1 MVAARRAVLRGGAQ
15 GELTMRTW
23 LIALALT
30 VLPLVVYWPTVS
42 HEYGF
47 RDDYAH
53 LREVRERPG
62 WLMQLTT
69 SNGRPVYGFAL
80 DTSLRSIYE
89 VQQLKTLRVVGTVLM
104 GIVGALLW
112 WQLLRSGWR
121 EEEAAALG
129 AAVTLLPGT
138 QVVVGWAIA
147 WPIALAL
154 VAGMAGFSL
163 VDRGLDRRGP
173 KRAALVAAGGA
184 LYFVTGLTYQTSAL
198 FAVVPFAAALLL
210 RHGSSARSDLKWTLA
225 HLGTL
230 FMALF
235 AGFLMMNVMFSEGVV
250 PEAARMQLEPH
261 PFVKLLWFFRNPVP
275 NSLALFALRDSYAT
289 PFWFWLVVA
298 AVVVIAVLGFVHG
311 AKDVAQRRRW
321 LFAAL
326 FLPFVAHS
334 VSLAASSQAIGY
346 RTLLPLSGLFLVL
359 FAFGLR
365 ATFARFPM
373 QRIAAVA
380 TFAAFTVAGAVLAH
394 HNALTLIAE
403 PQGREWQL
411 IEEAVNGL
419 TLTNDTRV
427 YIVRPTPDYRSTER
441 IYADGHGSLSADA
454 QWAAVEM
461 FRAAMR
467 QRFPRGLP
475 EGLHYTL
482 VTSLNPPNMAFDFV
496 LDLRRL
502 RTLGDR
508 RNPTASLR

>member
-1 MVAARRAVLRGGAQ
+1 MRAW
-15 GELTMRTW
+15 LT
-23 LIALALT
+23 ALALA
-30 VLPLVVYWPTVS
+30 VLPLVVYWPTIS

-69 SNGRPVYGFAL
+69 SSGRPVYGFAL
-80 DTSLRSIYE
+80 DASLRGIHD
-89 VQQLKTLRVVGTVLM
+89 VQQLETLRVVGTLLM
-104 GIVGALLW
+104 GVVGALLW
-112 WQLLRSGWR
+112 WQLRRSGWR

-129 AAVTLLPGT
+129 AAVTLLPGA
-138 QVVVGWAIA
+138 QIVVAWAIA

-154 VAGMAGFSL
+154 VAGVVGFAL
-163 VDRGLDRRGP
+163 VDRGLERRGP
-173 KRAALVAAGGA
+173 NRAALVAAGGA

-198 FAVVPFAAALLL
+198 FAVMPLAAALLL
-210 RHGSSARSDLKWTLA
+210 RHGTSARSDLQWVLA

-230 FMALF
+230 FLGLF
-235 AGFLMMNVMFSEGVV
+235 AGFLLMNVIFTEGVV
-250 PEAARMQLEPH
+250 QGMARMQLEPH
-261 PFVKLLWFFRNPVP
+261 PFVKLLWFIRNPVP

-289 PFWFWLVVA
+289 PLWFWLVVA
-298 AVVVIAVLGFVHG
+298 AVVVVAVLGFLYG
-311 AKDVAQRRRW
+311 AKDADQRRRW

-365 ATFARFPM
+365 ATFARFRL
-373 QRIAAVA
+373 QRIVAVA
-380 TFAAFTVAGAVLAH
+380 TFAALTVMGAVLAH

-403 PQGREWQL
+403 PQSREWQL
-411 IEEAVNGL
+411 MEAAVNDL
-419 TLTNDTRV
+419 TLSSDTYV
-427 YIVRPTPDYRSTER
+427 YVVRPTPDYRSTER
-441 IYADGHGSLSADA
+441 VYADEHGSLSSDA

-467 QRFPRGLP
+467 ERFPRGLP
-475 EGLHYTL
+475 EGLRYTL
-482 VTSLNPPNMAFDFV
+482 ITSLHPPIMPFDFV
-496 LDLRRL
+496 LDLRQL
-502 RTLGDR
+502 RKMGDR
-508 RNPTASLR
+508 RDPTASPR

>member
-1 MVAARRAVLRGGAQ
+1 VAAARRAVLRGGAQ
-15 GELTMRTW
+15 GELTVRAW
-23 LIALALT
+23 LTALALA
-30 VLPLVVYWPTVS
+30 VLPLVVYWPTIS

-62 WLMQLTT
+62 WLIELTT
-69 SNGRPVYGFAL
+69 SSGRPVYGYAL
-80 DTSLRSIYE
+80 DASLRSIHE
-89 VQQLKTLRVVGTVLM
+89 VPQLKMLRVVGTLLM
-104 GIVGALLW
+104 GVFGVLLW
-112 WQLLRSGWR
+112 WQLRRSGWR
-121 EEEAAALG
+121 EEESAALA
-129 AAVTLLPGT
+129 AAVTLLPGA
-138 QVVVGWAIA
+138 QVVVAWAIA

-154 VAGMAGFSL
+154 VGAVAGFAL
-163 VDRGLDRRGP
+163 IDRGLERGGW
-173 KRAALVAAGGA
+173 KRATLVAAGGV
-184 LYFVTGLTYQTSAL
+184 LYFAAGLTYQTSAL
-198 FAVVPFAAALLL
+198 FAVMPLAAVLLL
-210 RHGSSARSDLKWTLA
+210 RHGTSARSDLKWVLA

-235 AGFLMMNVMFSEGVV
+235 VGFLLMNVMFAEGVV
-250 PEAARMQLEPH
+250 QEMARMRLEPH
-261 PFVKLLWFFRNPVP
+261 PFIKLLWFFRNPVP

-298 AVVVIAVLGFVHG
+298 AVVVVTLLGFLFG
-311 AKDVAQRRRW
+311 AKDVGQRRRW

-365 ATFARFPM
+365 ATFARFRL
-373 QRIAAVA
+373 QRIAAMA
-380 TFAAFTVAGAVLAH
+380 AFAAFTLVGAVLAH
-394 HNALTLIAE
+394 QHALTLIAE
-403 PQGREWQL
+403 PQGREWRL
-411 IEEAVNGL
+411 IAEAVNGL
-419 TLTNDTRV
+419 TLSSDTRV
-427 YIVRPTPDYRSTER
+427 YIVRPTTDYRSTER
-441 IYADGHGSLSADA
+441 IYADEYGSLSADA

-475 EGLHYTL
+475 EGMRYTL
-482 VTSLNPPNMAFDFV
+482 TTSLSPPIMQFDFV

-508 RNPTASLR
+508 RNPTASPR

>member
-1 MVAARRAVLRGGAQ
+1 MRAW
-15 GELTMRTW
+15 LT
-23 LIALALT
+23 ALALA
-30 VLPLVVYWPTVS
+30 VLPLVVYWPTIS

-69 SNGRPVYGFAL
+69 SSGRPVYGFAL
-80 DTSLRSIYE
+80 DTSLRSIHE
-89 VQQLKTLRVVGTVLM
+89 VPELKALRVVSALLM
-104 GIVGALLW
+104 GVVGVLLW
-112 WQLLRSGWR
+112 RQLRRSGWR
-121 EEEAAALG
+121 DEEAAALG
-129 AAVTLLPGT
+129 AAVTLLPGA

-147 WPIALAL
+147 WPISLAL
-154 VAGMAGFSL
+154 VVGVAGFSL
-163 VDRGLDRRGP
+163 VERGLERRGP
-173 KRAALVAAGGA
+173 RRAALVVAGGA

-198 FAVVPFAAALLL
+198 FAVMPFAAALLL
-210 RHGSSARSDLKWTLA
+210 RDGTSARSDVQWVLA

-235 AGFLMMNVMFSEGVV
+235 AGFLMMNVVFTEGLV
-250 PEAARMQLEPH
+250 PEAPRMQLEPH
-261 PFVKLLWFFRNPVP
+261 PFVKLLWFLRNPVP

-289 PFWFWLVVA
+289 PFWFWLVVT
-298 AVVVIAVLGFVHG
+298 VVVAVAVLGFLYG
-311 AKDVAQRRRW
+311 AKDAEQRRRW

-365 ATFARFPM
+365 ATFARFRL
-373 QRIAAVA
+373 QRIAGV
-380 TFAAFTVAGAVLAH
+380 AAFAVFTLAGAVLAH
-394 HNALTLIAE
+394 YHAFTLIAE
-403 PQGREWQL
+403 PQGREWHL
-411 IEEAVNGL
+411 MEEAVNGL
-419 TLTNDTRV
+419 TLSADTHV
-427 YIVRPTPDYRSTER
+427 YIVRPTPDYRSTESV
-441 IYADGHGSLSADA
+441 YADEHGSLSADA

-482 VTSLNPPNMAFDFV
+482 TTSLHPPLMPFDFV
-496 LDLRRL
+496 LDLRQL

-508 RNPTASLR
+508 RNPTASPR